1 MQEARHLTSKT
12 CLTSLHEEKM
22 DTTLVGFADDLTRL
36 FPNLDGYS
44 ESAQQAV
51 VESDLKLDTNR
62 TSGMWM

>member
-1 MQEARHLTSKT
+1 
-12 CLTSLHEEKM
+12 M

-51 VESDLKLDTNR
+51 VESDLKLDTNC
-62 TSGMWM
+62 TSGRGM